1 MQTAV
6 IEYARD
12 VLGYADA
19 NSGEFTP
26 EGKHNVIDLMPEQE
40 GIEDMGGTM
49 RLGAYPCV
57 IKPDSLMAKAYGQH
71 EIFRASPSSL

>member
-26 EGKHNVIDLMPEQE
+26 EGKPNVIDLMPAQE

-49 RLGAYPCV
+49 RLGAYPLRHG
-57 IKPDSLMAKAYGQH
+57 DA
-71 EIFRASPSSL
+71 